1 MYLMTK
7 RDILSVRVTK
17 YLDNGQTFVWVTWG
31 NGATT
36 MGEPGGAHIEC
47 LVARFVREG
56 GTVVRDAA
64 GWLPRAA

>member
-1 MYLMTK
+1 MSKTT
-7 RDILSVRVTK
+7 ITAVRVTK

-36 MGEPGGAHIEC
+36 MGEPGGVHIEC

-56 GTVVRDAA
+56 GTVVRDTA
-64 GWLPRAA
+64 GWAVEAA